1 MFGTSA
7 KETNQSP
14 SVWRYYLLMNRPE
27 TSDSVFTWNE
37 FIARNNGELLNN
49 LGNFVNR
56 VSTEYSKRRDMLIS
70 FADSEIHCGAIRLDR
85 SRL

>member
-1 MFGTSA
+1 MSSPVLTPRSVFGTSA

-56 VSTEYSKRRDMLIS
+56 VS
-70 FADSEIHCGAIRLDR
+70 ADDRLFQGNPG
-85 SRL
+85 